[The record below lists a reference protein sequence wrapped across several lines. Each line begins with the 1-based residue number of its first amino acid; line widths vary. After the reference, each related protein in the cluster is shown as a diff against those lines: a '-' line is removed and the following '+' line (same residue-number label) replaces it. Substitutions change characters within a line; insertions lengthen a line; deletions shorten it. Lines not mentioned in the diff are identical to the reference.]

1 MRIPRARDNVSR
13 EIIADR
19 LSAIEDLGVDL
30 SHTTHYAFDPSS
42 TTGNIEN
49 FIGVAQVP
57 LGLAGPIRING
68 ECAQGDFIVP
78 LATSEGTLVASYS
91 RGMKAISEAGGC
103 FTRIHSDFFM
113 VPYLFRILSLE
124 EGVQFAEWC
133 EGHSGEIARVMEATT
148 RHGKFHGMRTRNVA
162 QGVIL
167 EFEMGT
173 GDAMGAN
180 MVVVAA
186 HAASRWI
193 AENAPNMEPENCHL
207 VDMGKKAV
215 ASRAMR
221 GFGKNVTA
229 EVRLPQG
236 VLQDIFH
243 TTASDWMNLYRAVQQ
258 YWSSTGTHGH
268 QCMFANGL
276 AALFIACGQDV
287 GYLPEASYGYLLP
300 FELPDG
306 GLHVTI
312 QIPCLVVGTVGGGCG
327 LPTQREC
334 LQILGCDGAGG
345 ARKFAEIAAGVA
357 LAGELSVLGSSAAS
371 EFVGAHEALGRKPPA
386 PEIDEG
392 TPK

>member
-1 MRIPRARDNVSR
+1 MKIPRAKDNTSE
-13 EIIADR
+13 EIIAER
-19 LSAIEDLGVDL
+19 VSLLKAVGIDL
-30 SHTTHYAFDPSS
+30 SHTTHYRFDPSC

-68 ECAQGDFIVP
+68 EFARGDFLVP

-103 FTRIHSDFFM
+103 GTRVHSDFFM
-113 VPYLFRILSLE
+113 VAYLFRLPSLDDE
-124 EGVQFAEWC
+124 VRFRQWC
-133 EGHSGEIARVMEATT
+133 EQHAEEIAQVMEATT
-148 RHGKFHGMRTRNVA
+148 RHGRFRGMNIENVP
-162 QGVIL
+162 QGVII
-167 EFEMGT
+167 EFEMST
-173 GDAMGAN
+173 ADAMGAN

-186 HAASRWI
+186 DAASQWI
-193 AENAPNMEPENCHL
+193 SENSPGVDTRDCYL

-229 EVRLPQG
+229 DVRLSKG
-236 VLQDIFH
+236 ILHEVFH
-243 TTASDWMNLYRAVQQ
+243 STSADWMSLFRAVQQ
-258 YWSSTGTHGH
+258 HWALSGTQGQ

-287 GYLPEASYGYLLP
+287 GYLPEATCGSLLAS
-300 FELPDG
+300 ELPDG
-306 GLHVTI
+306 GLHVTV
-312 QIPCLVVGTVGGGCG
+312 QIPCLVIGTVGGGCK

-334 LQILGCDGAGG
+334 LQILGCDGPGK

-357 LAGELSVLGSSAAS
+357 LAGELSVLSSSSAK
-371 EFVGAHEALGRKPPA
+371 EFVSAHKELGRSRPV
-386 PEIDEG
+386 
-392 TPK
+392 